1 MPLDFD
7 DATFVIQSAL
17 ERLNI
22 NDCASPAV
30 VFAYTRSISQFLL
43 SDIPYGT
50 FGSRCMALEK
60 TLGQIGDQS
69 LKSLLESMPP
79 YQFLERC
86 EFNHK
91 KMFGHHHASQNASQN
106 INDAIIAGTQHP
118 IEDVAIDMM
127 VVVRVPPQF
136 KELNEVFDSL
146 LPHEGGFKD
155 LQIQAMQLKDE
166 QAAQWR
172 ALTAQHLTL
181 LQGLIENN
189 WRGCVQTQTKQL
201 RNEQAQFLQGCNIT
215 EPNPFNQR
223 LILARKHQRLFENLD
238 RNSGHPK
245 MDKYK

>member
-60 TLGQIGDQS
+60 TLSQMGELS
-69 LKSLLESMPP
+69 VKPLLESMPP
-79 YQFLERC
+79 HQLLERC

-91 KMFGHHHASQNASQN
+91 NMFSHRRATQN
-106 INDAIIAGTQHP
+106 ISDAVIVGTQHP

-136 KELNEVFDSL
+136 KELNELFDSL
-146 LPHEGGFKD
+146 LAYDGGFKD
-155 LQIQAMQLKDE
+155 LHIQATQLKDE
-166 QAAQWR
+166 QASQWS
-172 ALTAQHLTL
+172 ALTAQHLNL
-181 LQGLIENN
+181 VQGLIENN
-189 WRGCVQTQTKQL
+189 WVGCAQTQTQKL
-201 RNEQAQFLQGCNIT
+201 RNEQVQFLQGCNIT
-215 EPNPFNQR
+215 EPNSFNQR
-223 LILARKHQRLFENLD
+223 LSLARKRQDLLEDFWRTKSDTEFKH
-238 RNSGHPK
+238 K
-245 MDKYK
+245 

>member
-7 DATFVIQSAL
+7 DATFVTQSAL

-79 YQFLERC
+79 YQLLERC

-91 KMFGHHHASQNASQN
+91 KMFGHHHASQNIS
-106 INDAIIAGTQHP
+106 DAVIVGTQHP

-136 KELNEVFDSL
+136 KELNELFDSL
-146 LPHEGGFKD
+146 LPYDGGFKD

-166 QAAQWR
+166 QAAQWS
-172 ALTAQHLTL
+172 ALTAQHLNRV
-181 LQGLIENN
+181 QGLIESN
-189 WRGCVQTQTKQL
+189 WVGCIQKQTEQL
-201 RNEQAQFLQGCNIT
+201 RSEQAQFLQGCNIT

-223 LILARKHQRLFENLD
+223 ISLARKRQRLFENFD
-238 RNSGHPK
+238 RNLGHPK
-245 MDKYK
+245 MDNK